1 MRKRGRLFIVL
12 LVVVTCGIFL
22 YPTITWYGFVPQ
34 ETKDLATG
42 SMIQIKEYARGQ
54 ATRDLRELKALV
66 KENPAGALPEE
77 YKFLIPVAKDNY
89 KAMKM
94 GATPKTWT
102 VEALFKGFYSE
113 QGMFDALEAS
123 YRTEL
128 LRLKN
133 LSGKVLQLGLDLRG
147 GMSILLEADVE
158 AYQAKT
164 GRSLSFTEITALVN
178 EDIAILN
185 ERIDQFGVTEPNIR
199 LQGSDQIL
207 IEIPGA
213 ADPERVNSF
222 LRGKGSL
229 TFQIVDQDLTSQLK
243 TYHAA
248 NPGLIFNDAGQIRQP
263 DFLPAGRIVAGYY
276 VNDAYGLDELDS
288 FVVLYEE
295 IGLDGIHIANAMP
308 SSNPITG
315 QPTVNFELD
324 STGGEIFYK
333 LTSTNTGETMAVVQ
347 DGKVKAMATITEAI
361 RNNVQ
366 ITGFSAKAA
375 SELSIVLKTAALPIE
390 LIVVSQQAVGASLGE
405 DTVNSGLIAILVG
418 LVLVFIFMIVV
429 YKGSGVYADIALLF
443 NLVIMLSILSAFN
456 LTLTLTSIAGL
467 VLTVGMAVDAN
478 VIILERIKEE
488 LAAGKTDK
496 ASVKAGFG
504 KAFWTIMDAN
514 ITTIIAALVLS
525 QLGSGSIKG
534 FANTLAVGIVSSM
547 FNALFVV
554 KLMYDIALSR
564 KNPRLSISWRRD
576 K

>member
-12 LVVVTCGIFL
+12 LVVVACGIFL

-66 KENPAGALPEE
+66 KENPTGALPEE
-77 YKFLIPVAKDNY
+77 YSFLIPIAKENY
-89 KAMKM
+89 KTMKL
-94 GATPKTWT
+94 GTTPRSWT

-113 QGMFDALEAS
+113 QAMFDALESS
-123 YRTEL
+123 YRTNL
-128 LRLKN
+128 LSVKT

-158 AYQAKT
+158 AYEAKT
-164 GRSLSFTEITALVN
+164 GKSLSFTEITALVN
-178 EDIAILN
+178 EDIEILN

-229 TFQIVDQDLTSQLK
+229 TFQIVDQELTTELK
-243 TYHAA
+243 AYHAE
-248 NPGLIFNDAGQIRQP
+248 NPGEIFNDAGQIRQP

-366 ITGFSAKAA
+366 ITGFSAQAA
-375 SELSIVLKTAALPIE
+375 NELSIVLKTAALPIE

-405 DTVNSGLIAILVG
+405 DTVSSGLIAILIG
-418 LVLVFIFMIVV
+418 LALVFVFMIVV
-429 YKGSGVYADIALLF
+429 YKGSGIYADIALLF

-488 LAAGKTDK
+488 LVAGKTDK
-496 ASVKAGFG
+496 ASVKAGFE

-554 KLMYDIALSR
+554 KLMYDVALSR
-564 KNPRLSISWRRD
+564 KNPRLSTSWRRD